1 MNDETDTEGATFGVG
16 RQRTMRTRRATAL
29 GPGKPPIIESDR
41 RRNGA
46 IAKADNQS
54 ALWLAG

>member
-1 MNDETDTEGATFGVG
+1 MQTTDTEGHIRGRSATDYEDTEG
-16 RQRTMRTRRATAL
+16 TAL